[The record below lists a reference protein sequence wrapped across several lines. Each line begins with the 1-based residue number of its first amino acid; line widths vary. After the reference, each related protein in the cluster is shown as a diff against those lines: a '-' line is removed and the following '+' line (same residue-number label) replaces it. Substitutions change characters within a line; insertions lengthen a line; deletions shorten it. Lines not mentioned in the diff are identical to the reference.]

1 MFPTLYVVVTGADG
15 ADASEVPTVFVA
27 VTVNVYA
34 VPPVSPVT
42 VTVPALAL
50 APDTVPVFPPGLD
63 VAV

>member
-15 ADASEVPTVFVA
+15 ADAPEVPTVFVA

-42 VTVPALAL
+42 VTVPALA
-50 APDTVPVFPPGLD
+50 PDTVPVFPPGFD